1 MDTRP
6 FVLSVS
12 VFMVLVTAIMFI
24 SQWEYKVTP
33 QKLVAF
39 ACKFDSICRGSDCR
53 GPLPADIVIL
63 PVAEDGRAYYFE
75 AGFETGRNALET
87 VSETEWVMRTDKTGM
102 RRFQLRENGALT
114 VTETDGF
121 AADSTVLGTATG
133 FCVDADRM
141 NKGQA

>member
-12 VFMVLVTAIMFI
+12 VFMVLATAIIFI
-24 SQWEYKVTP
+24 SQWEYKVP
-33 QKLVAF
+33 LKKLVGF
-39 ACKFDSICRGSDCR
+39 ACKFDSLCRGTDCA

-63 PVAEDGRAYYFE
+63 PEAEDGRAYYHTADFPL
-75 AGFETGRNALET
+75 ARTALET
-87 VSETEWVMRTDKTGM
+87 VRETEWVMRTGKTGM
-102 RRFQLRENGALT
+102 RRFDLRENGALT